1 MLTKMDRSFPVD
13 AAELAQAICL
23 ASEAEFVA
31 LFQRLQA
38 RRELSTTIH
47 SINELLNDAE
57 HAPKARAALHRIGL
71 EFGG

>member
-31 LFQRLQA
+31 LFQ
-38 RRELSTTIH
+38 
-47 SINELLNDAE
+47 
-57 HAPKARAALHRIGL
+57 
-71 EFGG
+71 